1 MSPGELERL
10 RRSLEGE
17 RRSLEREVTSLRA
30 SVRGCEAEEE
40 VEALLALLQGALRE
54 VEDALDRM
62 ARGTFGRCEAC
73 GRPIAR
79 ERLRALPRARL
90 CVRCQ
95 AEEDAALRRL
105 RSLGGD
111 RSAA

>member
-1 MSPGELERL
+1 VSPGELERL
-10 RRSLEGE
+10 RRSLLDE
-17 RRSLEREVTSLRA
+17 RSSLEREVASLGVCA
-30 SVRGCEAEEE
+30 PGCEAAEEIE
-40 VEALLALLQGALRE
+40 GLLAFLRGVLRE

-62 ARGTFGRCEAC
+62 ARGTFGLCEAC

-95 AEEDAALRRL
+95 AREDDALRRL
-105 RSLGGD
+105 RSSGGD